1 MENVGVEHDESLAAW
16 QDPWHAP
23 ARAPRV
29 AIADDDD
36 DVRDALVDLLAKD
49 GCLVTALRNGTELV
63 RHLARCAEDDLLPD
77 VVIVDHLMPG
87 YSGLQICEWLWE
99 LDWPLPI
106 VLVTAFSDVVG
117 PLARAFGVT
126 IVDKASPADEFRSA
140 VYGALALASLERPG
154 LRCASCGGT
163 RQVQLHPTLE
173 VPMCAGCLER
183 AGPPDDD
190 DELGVVD

>member
-1 MENVGVEHDESLAAW
+1 MENVGVEHEGALAAG
-16 QDPWHAP
+16 PEPGRAA

-29 AIADDDD
+29 VIADDDAD
-36 DVRDALVDLLAKD
+36 MRDALEDLLARD
-49 GCLVTALRNGTELV
+49 GCLVTALPNGTELV
-63 RHLARCAEDDLLPD
+63 RYLARCAEDDLLPD

-106 VLVTAFSDVVG
+106 VLVTAFGAVVG
-117 PLARAFGVT
+117 PLARTFGAT
-126 IVDKASPADEFRSA
+126 IVDKAWPADDVRSA

-154 LRCASCGGT
+154 LRCASCGAT
-163 RQVQLHPTLE
+163 RQVRLHPTLE